1 MILLSISAMILLS
14 SHLSV
19 ENKEMDCMLTESQK
33 NKELILQAFNG
44 WENGTFN
51 FFDLLDDEVIWTVAG
66 RSPVSGTYIGKQD
79 FVDRAVTPIH
89 EKLNTKITPSL
100 ISVTAIKDQVWIT
113 WTGRAATKKGNMYE
127 NHYAWLMTIRGGKI
141 VQATAFL
148 DTYELTKLMKK

>member
-14 SHLSV
+14 SHLS
-19 ENKEMDCMLTESQK
+19 EDDKRIDSTPIESQE

-51 FFDLLDDEVIWTVAG
+51 FFDLLDEEVIWTVAG
-66 RSPVSGTYIGKQD
+66 RSPVSGIYVGKRD
-79 FVDRAVTPIH
+79 FIDRAVTPIH
-89 EKLNTKITPSL
+89 EKLSTKITPSL

-113 WTGRAATKKGNMYE
+113 WTGRAVTKNGNIYE
-127 NHYAWLMTIRGGKI
+127 NHYAWLMTIRERKI